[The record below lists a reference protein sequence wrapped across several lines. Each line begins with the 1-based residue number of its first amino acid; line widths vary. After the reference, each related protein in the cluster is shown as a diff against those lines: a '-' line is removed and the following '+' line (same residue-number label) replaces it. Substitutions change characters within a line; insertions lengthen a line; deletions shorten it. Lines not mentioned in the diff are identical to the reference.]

1 MEGAVAVRLAWLIV
15 PFCCYVSAS
24 GQQTSKP
31 NQLTG
36 NAEGYALPVEN
47 VDLGLEGKRIIG
59 VPNTNSM
66 TYPVHGASDGT
77 IFVEMY
83 DDSKPQASP
92 FTVGDL
98 YAISED
104 AKVTRIQRKS
114 PEDVEQVLF
123 LDVYASDSV
132 VASVASASPRKKSPD
147 ERPSREIDYFI
158 CLSKRD
164 GTFEKLIP
172 LKGLRFQPFKI
183 AVLESGRFF
192 VAGIDGLNKT
202 PVLAMLDSDG
212 QYLRPVD
219 LDNRPFDNSKSLHA
233 IYPHL
238 DTGAEVGEAAISNS
252 GFVPFGER
260 ILFYIPGTKLPVR
273 ILGEGGEENSIPVHL
288 PSDYL
293 LETILPCAKN
303 DTWVIRAQAVQQ
315 FAQMQSDG
323 VISNPQQVLFEVNP
337 SDGQALRR
345 LDISGGIY
353 PGQVDSAANKKLICL
368 RQTADMRKSPA
379 TWFAV
384 EQGR

>member
-1 MEGAVAVRLAWLIV
+1 MKLTGLIV
-15 PFCCYVSAS
+15 ATSFCCYVSAS
-24 GQQTSKP
+24 GQQTSK
-31 NQLTG
+31 LTHSTG
-36 NAEGYALPVEN
+36 NAEVFTLPVEN
-47 VDLGLEGKRIIG
+47 VNLGVDGKHIIG

-66 TYPVHGASDGT
+66 SYPVHGASDGT

-83 DDSKPQASP
+83 DDSKPQTSP
-92 FTVGDL
+92 FVVGDI

-114 PEDVEQVLF
+114 PDDLEEVVF
-123 LDVYASDSV
+123 RDVYASDSV
-132 VASVASASPRKKSPD
+132 VASLGSGSPRKKSPD

-172 LKGLRFQPFKI
+172 LKGLRFQPLKI
-183 AVLESGRFF
+183 ALLESGRFF
-192 VAGIDGLNKT
+192 VAGIDDLNKI

-219 LDNRPFDNSKSLHA
+219 LDNRPFDNSKSLHT

-238 DTGAEVGEAAISNS
+238 DTSAGAGEAAISNS

-260 ILFYIPGTKLPVR
+260 ILFYVPGTKLPVH
-273 ILGEGGEENSIPVHL
+273 ILGQGGEDNSIPLHL
-288 PSDYL
+288 PNDYL
-293 LETILPCAKN
+293 IETILPCAKN

-315 FAQMQSDG
+315 FAQMQSEG
-323 VISNPQQVLFEVNP
+323 VISNPRQALFEVNP
-337 SDGQALRR
+337 FDGRALRR
-345 LDISGGIY
+345 LDIAGGVY

-368 RQTADMRKSPA
+368 RQTADMQKSPA
-379 TWFAV
+379 AWFAV
-384 EQGR
+384 EQDR